1 MSLKSDFLI
10 RYIMASYISAL
21 LTDRDGI
28 RKTEKGFSSKST
40 VTSLNFYS
48 IPSTSTVVKI

>member
-10 RYIMASYISAL
+10 RYIMASYITAL
-21 LTDRDGI
+21 LIDRGGI
-28 RKTEKGFSSKST
+28 RKTEKGFSSRST

-48 IPSTSTVVKI
+48 IPSTSIVIKI